1 MKAKAQ
7 GVADQGTRMTMP
19 SSSGWNPISDLPS
32 DRKDGRRML
41 LWEEDQPVVG
51 RWDPDRQDWEDPES
65 MHLYEEITLWADILA
80 PQ

>member
-1 MKAKAQ
+1 
-7 GVADQGTRMTMP
+7 MTLP

-51 RWDPDRQDWEDPES
+51 RWDPNRRDWEDPEG
-65 MHLYEEITLWADILA
+65 MQLYEEITFWADILA